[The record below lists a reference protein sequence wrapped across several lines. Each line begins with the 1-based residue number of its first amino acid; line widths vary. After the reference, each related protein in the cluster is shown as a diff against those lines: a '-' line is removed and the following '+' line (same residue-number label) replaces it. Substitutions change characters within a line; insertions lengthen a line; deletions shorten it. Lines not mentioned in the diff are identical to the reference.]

1 MKRRDFSRQ
10 LAGTGLG
17 LGLGLSL
24 AGTARAQGAPVEG
37 QQFTRLQTAAP
48 LSLPNAQ
55 KKVEVIEFFSYAC
68 QHCFAF
74 DPTMEAWAK
83 QLPPD
88 VYFRYVPVGFI
99 GPALQKMFYALEEI
113 GQREALHR
121 KVFAAIHVQRT
132 RLNTEAEITAFL
144 VANGVDA
151 GKYGDAYKSFSV
163 NTKLTRGQ
171 SLIGAYKVDSV
182 PMIGVQGRY
191 TTSPGQ
197 TGTHE
202 RTVPVMDYLIQRAR
216 QGA

>member
-1 MKRRDFSRQ
+1 MKRRDFSLQ
-10 LAGTGLG
+10 LAGAGLG
-17 LGLGLSL
+17 LVA
-24 AGTARAQGAPVEG
+24 AGMARAQGAPVEG
-37 QQFTRLQTAAP
+37 QQFTRFQTAVP
-48 LSLPNAQ
+48 VTLPSAQ

-68 QHCFAF
+68 PHCAAF
-74 DPTMEAWAK
+74 DPTMEAWIK

-88 VYFRYVPVGFI
+88 VYFHYVPVGFI

-121 KVFAAIHVQRT
+121 KVFAALHVEHK
-132 RLNTEAEITAFL
+132 RLNTESEITAFL
-144 VANGVDA
+144 VANGVDG
-151 GKYGDAYKSFSV
+151 GKYSDAYKSFSV

-171 SLIGAYKVDSV
+171 QLVNAYKVDSV

-191 TTSPGQ
+191 TTSPAQ